1 MSDRFLYQ
9 RLSTHASPPKR
20 QSADAAGYDLVSAVE
35 TVVPARGKQLVVT
48 DLVLHIPRGCY
59 GRIAPRSGLA
69 WKHSLDVGAGVI
81 DADYRG
87 NVGIILFNHSDLNF
101 TGMFP
106 LHITICHSL
115 GLDSQS
121 WRSNCSAHSGTNCDS
136 GTRRSARV

>member
-9 RLSTHASPPKR
+9 LLSKNASPPKR
-20 QSADAAGYDLVSAVE
+20 QSADAAGYDLASAVE
-35 TVVPARGKQLVVT
+35 AIVPARGNQLIAT
-48 DLVLHIPRGCY
+48 DLILHVPRGCY

-101 TGMFP
+101 EGLSFILTPP
-106 LHITICHSL
+106 LFSL
-115 GLDSQS
+115 I
-121 WRSNCSAHSGTNCDS
+121 AIGT
-136 GTRRSARV
+136 